1 MLKDTKLSTIMKRE
15 AHPQNI
21 SKHNMKPENPL
32 EKRNHWYLHTAY
44 HQFGGSTAVFR
55 KHSICNIFQ
64 KKWHVQICRP
74 SSNISKHLNL
84 SHQARGAGSEELR
97 MPVEDLSWQICPV
110 WVRVWNTFSGLKTIP
125 GPSDRPGPEW
135 TFAKYC
141 KTWQLDT
148 CWQTPMKN
156 STVLN
161 SLIIPGCFEHVL
173 HLICYSYPV
182 LRTPNPSFKVE
193 AATLQVS
200 FTTSFN
206 SCLKLVQT
214 IQHAAVTSSR
224 HPGMSFRCL
233 PRRAG
238 CPGSSLT

>member
-1 MLKDTKLSTIMKRE
+1 M
-15 AHPQNI
+15 
-21 SKHNMKPENPL
+21 
-32 EKRNHWYLHTAY
+32 
-44 HQFGGSTAVFR
+44 
-55 KHSICNIFQ
+55 KHSFQ
-64 KKWHVQICRP
+64 ETQHIQHISKKWHVQICRP

-135 TFAKYC
+135 TFGKY
-141 KTWQLDT
+141 T
-148 CWQTPMKN
+148 CWQTPLKN
-156 STVLN
+156 STVLH

-182 LRTPNPSFKVE
+182 LCSMVCIFVALPFAYTKSFIQSWTCHINPHYKYLS
-193 AATLQVS
+193 
-200 FTTSFN
+200 
-206 SCLKLVQT
+206 
-214 IQHAAVTSSR
+214 QHLSTVALRLFRLYNMQPSHQAVT
-224 HPGMSFRCL
+224 PGMSFRCL